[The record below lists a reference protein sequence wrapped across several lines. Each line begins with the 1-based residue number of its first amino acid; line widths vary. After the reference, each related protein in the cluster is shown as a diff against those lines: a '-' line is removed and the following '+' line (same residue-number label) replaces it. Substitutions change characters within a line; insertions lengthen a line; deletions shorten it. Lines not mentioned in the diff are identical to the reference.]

1 MKYLIYF
8 ILSLTLFF
16 TINSRNNTEKLT
28 QVILSIP
35 NLSSEDVSYHLKNE
49 FKNLSNIDY
58 INGSVVSNTIVLQVD
73 EHDFNKTQVEK
84 MLNRWGLEVEEYAF
98 VNLSSTSSFE

>member
-1 MKYLIYF
+1 MKYLIYL

-58 INGSVVSNTIVLQVD
+58 IDGSVVSNTIVLQVD

>member
-8 ILSLTLFF
+8 ILSLVLFF
-16 TINSRNNTEKLT
+16 TINSKNNTQKLT

-35 NLSSEDVSYHLKNE
+35 NLSSEDISYNLKNE

-58 INGSVVSNTIVLQVD
+58 IDGSMISNTIVLQVD
-73 EHDFNKTQVEK
+73 EHSFNKMQVEK

-98 VNLSSTSSFE
+98 VNLSSSSSFE

>member
-58 INGSVVSNTIVLQVD
+58 IDGSVVSNTIVLQVD

>member
-8 ILSLTLFF
+8 ILSLILFF
-16 TINSRNNTEKLT
+16 TINSKNNTRKLT

-35 NLSSEDVSYHLKNE
+35 NLSSEDISYNLKNE

-58 INGSVVSNTIVLQVD
+58 IDGSMISNTIVLQVD
-73 EHDFNKTQVEK
+73 EHSFNKMQVEK

-98 VNLSSTSSFE
+98 VNLSSSSSFE

>member
-1 MKYLIYF
+1 MKYLIYL

-16 TINSRNNTEKLT
+16 IINSRNNTEKLT

-58 INGSVVSNTIVLQVD
+58 IDGSVVSNTIVLQVD

>member
-1 MKYLIYF
+1 MKYF
-8 ILSLTLFF
+8 IFIIVSVTFF
-16 TINSRNNTEKLT
+16 ITYSNKNNSEKLT

-35 NLSSEDVSYHLKNE
+35 DLSSDDVTLHLKNE

-58 INGSVVSNTIVLQVD
+58 VDGSLVSNTIVLNVNEQS
-73 EHDFNKTQVEK
+73 FNKSKVER

-98 VNLSSTSSFE
+98 VNISSSSLYE